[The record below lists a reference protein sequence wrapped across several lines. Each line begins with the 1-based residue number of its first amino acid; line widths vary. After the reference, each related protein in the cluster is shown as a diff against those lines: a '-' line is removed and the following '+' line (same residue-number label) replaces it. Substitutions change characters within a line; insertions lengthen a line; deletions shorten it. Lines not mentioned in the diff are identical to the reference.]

1 MLKKFS
7 WRIGALVIAAAAL
20 VALVG
25 ASIAPAASHKASAS
39 TVRIWTDGDRKAAI
53 TKVATA
59 WASSRGVTVDIVQK
73 EFGNIRSDLGTV
85 KPADAPDVII
95 AAHDW
100 TGQLAADG
108 LVVPLVPKKS
118 ALAKIPLYARK
129 AFTYGKLYGMPT
141 TLENVGLFIN
151 TAIAKVPKSW
161 KDLEKKALA
170 FQKKGGGNVG
180 LAVQQ
185 GSGGDA
191 YHMYPFFSGLCGYVF
206 GTSGGKLNPN
216 KLGVANP
223 KFLKNT
229 SLINRWNKE
238 GLINSKINGD
248 TATQLFTSG
257 KAAYWITGPW
267 NIDTARKAGITFKII
282 QVPKIKCNAVPFL
295 GVQGLMVTKYA
306 SGHGVSTA
314 AKDFVANYMAGASQQ
329 LELSKAN
336 NRYPAN
342 TAAGKKVTDP
352 ALKQIGRASKGG
364 VPMPN
369 IPQMNSVWTD
379 LGDAWVKST
388 KGAGATPAKAAFQT
402 AAKNIKAKIAGG

>member
-1 MLKKFS
+1 MLRRFS
-7 WRIGALVIAAAAL
+7 WRIGALLVAAAAL

-25 ASIAPAASHKASAS
+25 ASIAPAASHKPSAS
-39 TVRIWTDGDRKAAI
+39 TMRIWTDGDRKAAI
-53 TKVATA
+53 TKVANA
-59 WASSRGVTVDIVQK
+59 WAAKSGVDVQIVQK
-73 EFGNIRSDLGTV
+73 EFGDIRSQLGTV
-85 KPADAPDVII
+85 KAEDAPDVII

-100 TGQLAADG
+100 TGELAANG
-108 LVVPLVPKKS
+108 LVIPLVPKKS
-118 ALAKIPLYARK
+118 ALTKIPLYARK
-129 AFTYGKLYGMPT
+129 AFTYGKLYGMPVA
-141 TLENVGLFIN
+141 LENVGLFIN
-151 TAIAKVPKSW
+151 KAVAKVPKSW

-170 FQKKGGGNVG
+170 FQKKGGGRVG

-206 GTSGGKLNPN
+206 GTTKGKLNPS

-229 SLINRWNKE
+229 SLINKWNKE
-238 GLINSKINGD
+238 GLISSKINGD

-267 NIDTARKAGITFKII
+267 NIDTARKAGINFKII

-306 SGHGVSTA
+306 SGHGVATA
-314 AKDFVANYMAGASQQ
+314 AKDFVANYMAGAGPQGQ
-329 LELSKAN
+329 LAAAN
-336 NRYPAN
+336 NRFPAN
-342 TAAGKKVTDP
+342 TTAGKRVTDP
-352 ALKQIGRASKGG
+352 ALKQIGLASKGG

-369 IPQMNSVWTD
+369 IPQMASVWGD

-388 KGAGATPAKAAFQT
+388 KGDGATPAKAAFQT
-402 AAKNIKAKIAGG
+402 ASKNIKAKIAGG